1 MVSIDTSHQHPS
13 SPSPLSFH
21 SQLFPGK
28 MVCIHCLHLP
38 TCHSSPVLP
47 SEHLVTLL
55 SLNPVV
61 LFNVITYHLDASIS
75 DIQYFRALCLKI
87 YCSLSLSS
95 SQTSHQLSA
104 CLGTNSVTRKP
115 ETWSH
120 SNCPFIS
127 LPLHHHQFDHFNS
140 ETPVSELKTP

>member
-21 SQLFPGK
+21 SQLSPGK

-38 TCHSSPVLP
+38 TCHSSPVPP
-47 SEHLVTLL
+47 SRHLVTLL
-55 SLNPVV
+55 SLNPAI
-61 LFNVITYHLDASIS
+61 LFNMTTYHLDEPSATFSTSEHSI
-75 DIQYFRALCLKI
+75 LK
-87 YCSLSLSS
+87 YTSLSLSS
-95 SQTSHQLSA
+95 SQTSRQLSA
-104 CLGTNSVTRKP
+104 CLGTNSMIQKP

-127 LPLHHHQFDHFNS
+127 LPLHHHQFGHFNS
-140 ETPVSELKTP
+140 ETPVSELKAP